1 MTQTDVDHKAERDKD
16 TQAILSST
24 HGKRVILA
32 GPGTGKSH
40 LLAEAIE
47 VKKKQGK
54 TKFHAITFIGKL
66 GDALA
71 DDLAG
76 LADVTT
82 LHSFAREFVLKH
94 RSKEW
99 VYLPRIKTIIL
110 DDLRIHGQEKVEV
123 GDQSY
128 EERSRYYKAIGDD
141 DVVYY
146 AIQIC
151 KEDST
156 KIPQLDLLLVDEF
169 QDFNEIE
176 DEFITLLAG
185 KSEVLI
191 VGDDDQALYKW
202 KGSHPK
208 YIREKHDSANT
219 EYESHSLRWCSR
231 CPEVVIDTFHAI
243 VARHTKELDG
253 RTDKEYIYYYPDKK
267 SDSEQ
272 NPKIYI
278 MHSQYRSIAQNIRFE
293 LDKILKNQKIKSVL
307 IIGEGMSCGKSMLPA
322 IAHVLKDSGFRDV
335 DYKSDSK
342 PFSMKQNI
350 VDAYKILLRQ
360 KNLPLAWRLI
370 AEELPDQ
377 DREKKISD
385 NFTDSK
391 GFIASLSDDFKK
403 LHELNAKTLVK
414 ILNGPQSVRKAIAD
428 SSVEKLQSAV
438 VESRKGDREL
448 LTEQLIREN
457 HHLKAPLAN
466 LDITVCSI
474 TGSKGL
480 GADVVFLVGFDQGK
494 LPSKSQPTDEEVY
507 QMLVALTR
515 TKKRFYIVNTVGCK
529 ISSFINSIDA
539 NNREVIKKPEVT

>member
-1 MTQTDVDHKAERDKD
+1 MPQTDTIDHKAERDKD
-16 TQAILSST
+16 THIILSST
-24 HGKRVILA
+24 HSKRVILA

-40 LLAEAIE
+40 LLAEAIRI
-47 VKKKQGK
+47 KKKQGK

-82 LHSFAREFVLKH
+82 LHSFARDFVLKH

-99 VYLPRIKTIIL
+99 VYLPKIKKIIL
-110 DDLRIHGQEKVEV
+110 DDLRIHGDGEVKV

-128 EERSRYYKAIGDD
+128 LDRSQYYKAIGDD

-146 AIQIC
+146 ATQIC
-151 KEDST
+151 KEDSA

-176 DEFITLLAG
+176 DEFITLLAS

-208 YIREKHDSANT
+208 YIREKHSAANAD
-219 EYESHSLRWCSR
+219 YESHSLRWCSR
-231 CPEVVIDTFHAI
+231 CPEVVINTFHSI
-243 VARHTKELDG
+243 VAHHTKELDG

-267 SDSEQ
+267 ADSEL

-278 MHSQYRSIAQNIRFE
+278 LYSQYRSIAQNIRFE
-293 LDKILKNQKIKSVL
+293 LDKVLKSQKIKSVL

-322 IAHVLKDSGFRDV
+322 IANVLRDTGFRSV
-335 DYKSDSK
+335 DYKSETK
-342 PFSMKQNI
+342 PFAMKQNI
-350 VDAYKILLRQ
+350 VDAYKVLIRQ
-360 KNLPLAWRLI
+360 KNLVLAWRLI
-370 AEELPDQ
+370 AEELLEQ
-377 DREKKISD
+377 DLEKAITD
-385 NFTDSK
+385 NFNDSK
-391 GFIASLSDDFKK
+391 SFIASLPDDFRKS
-403 LHELNAKTLVK
+403 HELNAKTLVK
-414 ILNGPQSVRKAIAD
+414 VLNGPKSAREAIAD
-428 SSVEKLQSAV
+428 SSIEKLQGAV
-438 VESRKGDREL
+438 VESKKRDREL
-448 LTEQLIREN
+448 LTEQLIQEN

-480 GADVVFLVGFDQGK
+480 GADVIFLVGFDQGK
-494 LPSKSQPTDEEVY
+494 LPAKTKPTDEEVY

-515 TKKRFYIVNTVGCK
+515 TKKKFYLVSTVGCK
-529 ISSFINSIDA
+529 ISNFINSIDS
-539 NNREVIKKPEVT
+539 NNYEVTKQLH